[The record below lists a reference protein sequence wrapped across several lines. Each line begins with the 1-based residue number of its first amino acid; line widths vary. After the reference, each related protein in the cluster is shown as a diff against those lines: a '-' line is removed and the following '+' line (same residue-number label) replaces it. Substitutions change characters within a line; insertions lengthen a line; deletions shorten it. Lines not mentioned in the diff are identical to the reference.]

1 MKALE
6 IQNLRKEYKDG
17 TLALK
22 DVSFQIEQ
30 GEFFSLLGL
39 NGAGKTTLIGIV
51 TDLVKKTSG
60 TVKVMGHDLDSSRN
74 EAKSQIGLVPQEFNF
89 NVFLTVEEVLKNYAG
104 YFNVP
109 QSMMSDRTTEVL
121 ERLQLAHKRHTQV
134 RFLSGGMKRR
144 VMIAR
149 ALMHDPKLL
158 ILDEPTAGVDVDLR
172 REIWDLLQ
180 SLNKGGMTIILTS
193 HYMEEVEALCQR
205 IAILH
210 QGVIIRTGDIGSIQE
225 ILSTTKYTVTLNKN
239 PDVTELMGIP
249 GVTIDDIDKNSMH
262 VSVDL
267 SIHPLLERLIK
278 TGYEVGNIYIRTN
291 RLESYFLG
299 DIKDKV

>member
-1 MKALE
+1 L
-6 IQNLRKEYKDG
+6 
-17 TLALK
+17 
-22 DVSFQIEQ
+22 
-30 GEFFSLLGL
+30 
-39 NGAGKTTLIGIV
+39 V
-51 TDLVKKTSG
+51 TKSPG
-60 TVKVMGHDLDSSRN
+60 TVKVMGYDLDLSRN

-89 NVFLTVEEVLKNYAG
+89 NVFLTVEEILRNYAG
-104 YFNVP
+104 YFSVP
-109 QSMMSDRTTEVL
+109 ADKIAARTEEVL
-121 ERLQLAHKRHTQV
+121 KRLQLTSKRHSQV

-172 REIWDLLQ
+172 REIWNLLQ
-180 SLNKGGMTIILTS
+180 ELNQSGMTIILTS

-210 QGVIIRTGDIGSIQE
+210 QGIIIRTGDIASIQE
-225 ILSTTKYTVTLNKN
+225 VLSTTKYTVTLNKE
-239 PDVTELMGIP
+239 PDVTELMGIN
-249 GVTIDDIDKNSMH
+249 GVQIEGVDQYSMH
-262 VSVDL
+262 VSVEL
-267 SIHPLLERLIK
+267 SIHPLLERLLQ

-299 DIKDKV
+299 DIKEHV

>member
-6 IQNLRKEYKDG
+6 VKNLRKEYKDG

-22 DVSFQIEQ
+22 DVSFDIQQ

-51 TDLVKKTSG
+51 TDLVKKSSG
-60 TVKVMGHDLDSSRN
+60 TVKVMGHDLDLSRN

-89 NVFLTVEEVLKNYAG
+89 NVFLTVEEILRNYAG

-109 QSMMSDRTTEVL
+109 ADKIAERTEEVL
-121 ERLQLAHKRHTQV
+121 NRLQLTSKRHTQV

-149 ALMHDPKLL
+149 ALMHEPKLL

-172 REIWDLLQ
+172 REIWSLLQ
-180 SLNKGGMTIILTS
+180 ELNQSGMTIILTS
-193 HYMEEVEALCQR
+193 HYMEEVEAL
-205 IAILH
+205 
-210 QGVIIRTGDIGSIQE
+210 
-225 ILSTTKYTVTLNKN
+225 
-239 PDVTELMGIP
+239 
-249 GVTIDDIDKNSMH
+249 
-262 VSVDL
+262 
-267 SIHPLLERLIK
+267 
-278 TGYEVGNIYIRTN
+278 
-291 RLESYFLG
+291 
-299 DIKDKV
+299 